1 MGSRLQKEGDNAF
14 SQAVGCAARAD
25 RPSQRQREASAEQ
38 ELVWSERMSLK
49 GSVK

>member
-14 SQAVGCAARAD
+14 SRVVGCATRGDRLTAAAR
-25 RPSQRQREASAEQ
+25 SISGTGIG
-38 ELVWSERMSLK
+38 LVGKNVLE

>member
-25 RPSQRQREASAEQ
+25 RLTAAARSISGTGIG
-38 ELVWSERMSLK
+38 LVGKNVLK